1 MQLWSGSLMGILALL
16 PDVLNDPSVKGAV
29 DTLHLDPRIGLA
41 LAILG
46 VVTLAARSH
55 RDA

>member
-1 MQLWSGSLMGILALL
+1 MGILALL